1 MRTLA
6 AAVWL
11 CPRGRTARF
20 GYTSADRCLSLQLAA
35 AFVVQPP
42 AEGPPMTMTTIAPP
56 RPAAI
61 PGLPVR
67 LTASPAAVAE
77 ARRQVRAALDLWRA
91 PVDPDIAVLLASDLV
106 TNAIRHQPGGTI
118 TLGVRCVAGHLRVD
132 VRGSAVGPDLILV
145 RTLSDDWGCY
155 PTPAGQAV
163 YFTLAFSSDG
173 WDA

>member
-1 MRTLA
+1 
-6 AAVWL
+6 
-11 CPRGRTARF
+11 
-20 GYTSADRCLSLQLAA
+20 
-35 AFVVQPP
+35 
-42 AEGPPMTMTTIAPP
+42 MTMTTIAPP

-106 TNAIRHQPGGTI
+106 TNAIRHQLGGTI
-118 TLGVRCVAGHLRVD
+118 TLGVRCTPGGLRVD
-132 VRGSAVGPDLILV
+132 VHGSVDVHGAIGPDLILV
-145 RTLSDDWGCY
+145 RTLSDEWGCY

-163 YFTLAFSSDG
+163 NYTLAGQRDG
-173 WDA
+173 GDECP